1 MKKREADSERLR
13 VMQNDQMKVKMPYY
27 FPFNISGGEAE

>member
-13 VMQNDQMKVKMPYY
+13 VMQNDHMEVKMLYK
-27 FPFNISGGEAE
+27 FPFNFSGGEAE